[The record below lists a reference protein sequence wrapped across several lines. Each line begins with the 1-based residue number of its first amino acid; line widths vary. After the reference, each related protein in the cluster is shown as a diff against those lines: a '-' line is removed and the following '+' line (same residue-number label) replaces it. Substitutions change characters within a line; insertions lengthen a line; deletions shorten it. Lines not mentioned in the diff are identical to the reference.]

1 MKKLFTLLV
10 LLITAIGYS
19 QGQGFVNY
27 KSYKTHNGTANTTQY
42 SAHPR
47 TVEEFNTIFDTTN
60 SNTTLT
66 HEGTWNAYNLI
77 SWQWGNLP
85 PVWNWEF
92 VGYELNGYFVAQ
104 ESGTYRFSVSADDS
118 IIVYFDEQPII
129 YRTPYISSGDKD
141 VVLVQGQIYTFKL
154 RFLEYSG
161 GQSFYFKWK
170 LPSEYSTTTWR
181 YNTNEIWS
189 TNPDP
194 NALHYDVNFKFG
206 NGIDPSTFSLNTFHR
221 VSPQQLSQ
229 NSNSNTIGLDVN
241 GEATITT
248 QIDETLTADG
258 SNKIVALAGV
268 NGIAAVISPS
278 GFGPNETRFYIDN
291 RMFDSG
297 FDFSTV
303 THIEM
308 LDLYSG
314 PLEFQ
319 NTDPSSIWQ
328 FYKISGYEPDRVQM
342 SQVSNWRDAA
352 GGGYTGPGV
361 VYEMNP
367 QNNYPLPDFVITNDW
382 EVQPNQ
388 GYKEQYVIFEPITNL
403 QTIVDGIITV
413 SDVYSAFTEL
423 SGGGLLGGFAGNY
436 EYGIQYSNSDIN
448 RDGIFDFND
457 TFIMLDYLNGGTLFD
472 TSYLPGVMKLIQ
484 TDEYNSISSTNW
496 TGYIPQSM
504 YPLNLNTTDT
514 LYDINVSVSW
524 LGDVNLS
531 HSPLP
536 TNNLSIT
543 GKTPIRKTTNKI
555 EGDIEI
561 EFNSEIIGENLVVTL
576 KLNPLTEQVVGTQ
589 FRINYDSD
597 KLSYTTTE
605 FTNTKIN
612 NFHTNRGN
620 FINLG
625 SISTDGSITLDS
637 TTEYTL
643 TFKTKEVKSGLGL
656 VSITPIDAVNKDGTQ
671 LKMVIK

>member
-1 MKKLFTLLV
+1 MKKFILNLIFILLV
-10 LLITAIGYS
+10 SIWGYS
-19 QGQGFVNY
+19 QTGQGYLNY
-27 KSYKTHNGTANTTQY
+27 ISYKTHNGNGSTNQYPAIPNTT
-42 SAHPR
+42 
-47 TVEEFNTIFDTTN
+47 EEFTNLLDISN
-60 SNTTLT
+60 SNTTIT
-66 HEGTWNAYNLI
+66 HQGTWLASNSFNTN
-77 SWQWGNLP
+77 QRP
-85 PVWNWEF
+85 PRWSGDF
-92 VGYELNGYFVAQ
+92 YAFRITGYFQ
-104 ESGTYRFSVSADDS
+104 PTETGTYTFIFGRADDAAE
-118 IIVYFDEQPII
+118 ILINDTFFVK
-129 YRTPYISSGDKD
+129 RSSTNTID
-141 VVLVQGQIYTFKL
+141 VVAGLSYKIEIRFQEFGGADYYSITWKTPSNQTATTPDGQQF
-154 RFLEYSG
+154 
-161 GQSFYFKWK
+161 
-170 LPSEYSTTTWR
+170 
-181 YNTNEIWS
+181 WS
-189 TNPDP
+189 YDP
-194 NALHYDVNFKFG
+194 NPNQVLPLHYDVNFKFG

-221 VSPQQLSQ
+221 VSPQEVSQ

-241 GEATITT
+241 GEATITS

-258 SNKIVALAGV
+258 TNKIVALAGV

-278 GFGPNETRFYIDN
+278 GFGPNATRFYIDN

-342 SQVSNWRDAA
+342 SQVSNWRNAD

-388 GYKEQYVIFEPITNL
+388 GYKEQYVIFEPIPNL

-448 RDGIFDFND
+448 RDGVFDFND

-472 TSYLPGVMKLIQ
+472 TSYLAGVIKLIQ

-496 TGYIPQSM
+496 NGYTTQTM
-504 YPLNLNTTDT
+504 YPLNLNTTDK

-543 GKTPIRKTTNKI
+543 GKSPIRKTINKI

-576 KLNPLTEQVVGTQ
+576 KLNPMTEQVVGTQ